1 MRIHHLILL
10 LLAIGAQMAC
20 NPEGPVSERAN
31 DDADDHSKATATV
44 QLSQEQEIVTGV
56 RRGIF
61 IKQPLTDLVK
71 APGFIDSP
79 PQNKASI
86 NSFTTVFVEKIH
98 VIVGDPVAK
107 GQVVITA
114 SSPEFV
120 SMQQEYLETLSSLA
134 SLERDFERKQTLRE
148 DNISSQKEFEEAQA
162 AFQIARAKKTALQ
175 NNLKLMGASIPS
187 LEQGDIQSKML
198 VKSPISGKVSALQTN
213 VGQHS
218 SPHEVMMEVIN
229 SEHLHVELKV
239 LEQDIPRI
247 KEGQPMIFTLP
258 DYKEQLFRGYVYRI
272 GSTIDPS
279 ARFVQVHAHMEE
291 EDDSFLPGM
300 YVNSYIVVNQDSVW
314 SVPSGSIVHEG
325 SETFLFVLGETND
338 SGKVYHR
345 KQVRTGIEATGYTA
359 ILNADEALF
368 TDSVVVAGTYYLSNA
383 LNEAGGHD
391 N

>member
-1 MRIHHLILL
+1 M
-10 LLAIGAQMAC
+10 QMAC
-20 NPEGPVSERAN
+20 NRDAPVLGPENYADEHSEAL
-31 DDADDHSKATATV
+31 ATV
-44 QLSQEQEIVTGV
+44 RLSQEQETVTGI

-98 VIVGDPVAK
+98 VIVGDPVKK

-120 SMQQEYLETLSSLA
+120 SMQQEYLETLSSLT

-162 AFQIARAKKTALQ
+162 AFQVARAKKTALQ
-175 NNLKLMGASIPS
+175 NNLELMGASIPS
-187 LEQGDIQSKML
+187 LEQGTIQSKVL
-198 VKSPISGKVSALQTN
+198 VKSPIAGKISILQTN

-229 SEHLHVELKV
+229 TEHQHVEMKV
-239 LEQDIPRI
+239 LEQDILRI
-247 KEGQPMIFTLP
+247 KEGQAVVFTLL
-258 DYKEQLFRGYVYRI
+258 DFKEELFRGYVYRI
-272 GSTIDPS
+272 GSTIDPKS
-279 ARFVQVHAHMEE
+279 RFVQVHAHIDD
-291 EDDSFLPGM
+291 EDGSFLPGM
-300 YVNSYIVVNQDSVW
+300 YINSYIVVDQDSVW
-314 SVPSGSIVHEG
+314 SVPSTSIVHEG
-325 SETFLFVLGETND
+325 SETFLFVLGETNEA
-338 SGKVYHR
+338 GKVYHR
-345 KQVRTGIEATGYTA
+345 KQVRTGIEAMGFTA
-359 ILNADEALF
+359 ILNADEELF
-368 TDSVVVAGTYYLSNA
+368 KDSVVVAGTYFLSNA

>member
-1 MRIHHLILL
+1 MKIHTLIVLIIV
-10 LLAIGAQMAC
+10 IGMQMAC
-20 NPEGPVSERAN
+20 NRDAPVSGPEN
-31 DDADDHSKATATV
+31 YADEHREALATV
-44 QLSQEQEIVTGV
+44 RLSQEQETVTGI

-98 VIVGDPVAK
+98 VIVGDPVKK

-120 SMQQEYLETLSSLA
+120 SMQQEYLETLSSLT

-162 AFQIARAKKTALQ
+162 AFQVARAKKTALQ
-175 NNLKLMGASIPS
+175 NNLELMGASIPS
-187 LEQGDIQSKML
+187 LEQGTIQSKVL
-198 VKSPISGKVSALQTN
+198 VKSPIAGKISILQTN

-229 SEHLHVELKV
+229 TEHQHVEMKV
-239 LEQDIPRI
+239 LEQDILRI
-247 KEGQPMIFTLP
+247 KEGQAVVFTLL
-258 DYKEQLFRGYVYRI
+258 DFKEELFRGYVYRI
-272 GSTIDPS
+272 GSTIDPKS
-279 ARFVQVHAHMEE
+279 RFVQVHAHIDD
-291 EDDSFLPGM
+291 EDGSFLPGM
-300 YVNSYIVVNQDSVW
+300 YINSYIVVDQDSVW
-314 SVPSGSIVHEG
+314 SVPSTSIVHEG
-325 SETFLFVLGETND
+325 SETFLFVLGETNET
-338 SGKVYHR
+338 GKVYHR
-345 KQVRTGIEATGYTA
+345 KQVRTGIEAMGFTA
-359 ILNADEALF
+359 ILNADEELF
-368 TDSVVVAGTYYLSNA
+368 KDSVVVAGTYFLSNA